1 MRNKSVKP
9 AFTLIEVMIAVVI
22 ISTVIMALIQ
32 MYANN
37 IHIFST
43 LKSKTNLT
51 QYGTLLV
58 ANPEVGFEKKE
69 FSLYDLVDG
78 FQVEDDLRRELKN
91 QKVKI
96 IYSELEKIDLAE
108 FSDEEDE
115 DKSNEEIS
123 DEPNKEQSQSNMI
136 LEIGK
141 TTLKF
146 KEGATSIVRI
156 ELK

>member
-9 AFTLIEVMIAVVI
+9 AFTLIEVMVAVVI

-37 IHIFST
+37 THIFSA
-43 LKSKTNLT
+43 LKKRTNLT
-51 QYGTLLV
+51 QYGSLLV
-58 ANPEVGFEKKE
+58 ANPEIGFEKKE
-69 FSLYDLVDG
+69 FSLYNLVDG
-78 FQVEDDLRRELKN
+78 FTLEDEFRRELKN
-91 QKVKI
+91 QKVKV
-96 IYSELEKIDLAE
+96 IYTELEKIDLAE
-108 FSDEEDE
+108 FSDDEDE
-115 DKSNEEIS
+115 DNEEIS
-123 DEPNKEQSQSNMI
+123 DEQNQEQSQSNMI

-156 ELK
+156 QLK